1 MCDNVYLLLKIK
13 CRRFPVQTQGEIN
26 IKQAYMN
33 TIVND
38 FVTQKCIMFQHKGI
52 QDCTVHSFSD
62 DIWCSSCC
70 KVSETTF

>member
-1 MCDNVYLLLKIK
+1 
-13 CRRFPVQTQGEIN
+13 
-26 IKQAYMN
+26 MN